1 MKKLKLLVF
10 FFSFILL
17 PNVIYAGCT
26 KDEINYFKRIED
38 KYRVT
43 YEFNKASM
51 NYDVYLYTYE
61 NDLYAFNLSDYQDKI
76 NAIYEEDDYVV
87 IQLTNIEPGAMTI
100 TIIGATDTCDSTLKK
115 YDINLAPYNYYS
127 EDPLCEGIE
136 EFYLCQTTYDKEID
150 YDTFVSRVE
159 TYKKN
164 RVTTTVKANN
174 KYFDKNIIIEFIQE
188 NIFEIIVGT
197 IFTIVIIITIIL
209 TAKSI
214 KKRRRLEWLIKIN
227 L

>member
-87 IQLTNIEPGAMTI
+87 IQLTNIEPGTMTI
-100 TIIGATDTCDSTLKK
+100 TIIGATDTCDSTLKEIYLDLSKQNK
-115 YDINLAPYNYYS
+115 YWN
-127 EDPLCEGIE
+127 DPLCEGIE
-136 EFYLCQTTYDKEID
+136 DFVLCQPTYDKEID
-150 YDTFVSRVE
+150 YDTFVSRVN
-159 TYKKN
+159 TYKKTKQREATKEEEGKKSN
-164 RVTTTVKANN
+164 GVIDKVTNFLKENL
-174 KYFDKNIIIEFIQE
+174 FQIIISVVFVIA
-188 NIFEIIVGT
+188 IVVT
-197 IFTIVIIITIIL
+197 VIL

-214 KKRRRLEWLIKIN
+214 RKSRRLE
-227 L
+227 